1 MNGFSLLG
9 LLGGISPWW
18 WIAFAIALGALEMVT
33 VTTYL
38 IWPALAAFLTGLFM
52 WLIPDLS
59 GGGQV
64 TFFAIWTMVFL
75 VVGRTLV
82 QRSDAARRSGGTL
95 NRRADQLVGREA
107 VVESFEF
114 HEGKVVIDGVPW
126 PARLEGSR
134 TPEIGERVRVIAAD
148 GIVVWVKRIS

>member
-1 MNGFSLLG
+1 MSGMPLLG
-9 LLGGISPWW
+9 LLTGISPWW
-18 WIAFAIALGALEMVT
+18 WIAFAIALMGLEMVT

-38 IWPALAAFLTGLFM
+38 VWPALAAFLTGLFM

-59 GGGQV
+59 GGGQI
-64 TFFAIWTMVFL
+64 TFFALWTIVFL
-75 VVGRTLV
+75 TLGRTLV
-82 QRSDAARRSGGTL
+82 QRNDRRGDAAGRL
-95 NRRADQLVGREA
+95 NRRADQLVGRDA
-107 VVESFEF
+107 IVESFDF

-148 GIVVWVKRIS
+148 GIVVWVKRMS